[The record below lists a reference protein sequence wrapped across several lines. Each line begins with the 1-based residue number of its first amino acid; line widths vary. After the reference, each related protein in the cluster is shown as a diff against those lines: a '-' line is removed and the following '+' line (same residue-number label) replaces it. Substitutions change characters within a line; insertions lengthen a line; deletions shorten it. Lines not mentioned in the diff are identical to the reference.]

1 MASESKV
8 EWPPQATMPEEI
20 WLTFGDPHW
29 WPTEEEGD
37 IKYVRADAEQLA
49 GLRSALEWAV
59 SRLEDNER
67 WWHEASMSTTLT
79 AFEKQGFEARAQTT
93 RTTLDELRSVLTP
106 TEKVASA

>member
-37 IKYVRADAEQLA
+37 IKYVRADAEQLIE
-49 GLRSALEWAV
+49 LRKAAKAALEVLDAKRGGYDHGRV
-59 SRLEDNER
+59 Q
-67 WWHEASMSTTLT
+67 EACDGLQAALNPSHLQQET
-79 AFEKQGFEARAQTT
+79 Q
-93 RTTLDELRSVLTP
+93 
-106 TEKVASA
+106 